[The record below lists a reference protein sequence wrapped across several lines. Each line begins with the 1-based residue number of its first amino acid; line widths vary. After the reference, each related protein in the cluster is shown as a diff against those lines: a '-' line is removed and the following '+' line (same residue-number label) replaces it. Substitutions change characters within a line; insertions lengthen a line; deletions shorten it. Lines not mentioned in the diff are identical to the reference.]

1 MSTHPLRRTRAPR
14 LAARTAVA
22 SALVAG
28 LVSTGAVTAA
38 GQPAP
43 AAPAP
48 APAAPSTSEPAAT
61 AAAASAPVPRVTGPL
76 PVTTT
81 SHPFGAA
88 DRTQEPQDLSRSGY
102 VEEEFLASGT
112 SNVYSW
118 PTDGPA
124 VVRTADAPYT
134 TRVLVRRPAS
144 AQRFSGNVVV
154 EMLNPSNLFDLNIG
168 WAVAHRQIV
177 ENGDAWVGITAKPV
191 AVDALKNF
199 DAERYAALSFANPL
213 PLDDPANCSTVDSD
227 ADPTTPPA
235 ALPTDTS
242 RSTENGLVWDVYTQ
256 VGNWL
261 RGDGGGNPLTY
272 GGERTRVEHAYGFG
286 YSQTGGYLVNY
297 MKAVHPL
304 VVQEQG
310 RPTYDA
316 YLVGVAGGAFAG
328 AYPMNQCEAAPPA
341 GDPRRQLYGI
351 GVPVIQM
358 MSQSDYLRGIGSR
371 RPDSDQEGDE
381 FRHYEMAG
389 AGHATPDELAFS
401 ASAVDI
407 VAAGREVPPA
417 SCDQGP
423 RSRFPSSIFF
433 DAALRNLDRWVRDDV
448 APPRADPIVVRYGQ
462 PVLDRF
468 GNVQGGLRSPYLDV
482 PRSTWYGTA
491 TGASFCFIAGY
502 EVPLDDAVLNR
513 LYPTRGEYVR
523 RVRENVRG
531 LQRAGFLTAS
541 DAQRLVREARQVGR
555 G

>member
-1 MSTHPLRRTRAPR
+1 MRNPLPR
-14 LAARTAVA
+14 SASRVLVA

-28 LVSTGAVTAA
+28 LVGAGTTPAVAGSTPAA
-38 GQPAP
+38 SPAP
-43 AAPAP
+43 AAPG
-48 APAAPSTSEPAAT
+48 
-61 AAAASAPVPRVTGPL
+61 PVPQVTGPL
-76 PVTTT
+76 AVTAD

-88 DRTQEPQDLSRSGY
+88 DRTQVPEDLSTSGY

-112 SNVYSW
+112 ANVYSW
-118 PTDGPA
+118 PTDAPA
-124 VVRTADAPYT
+124 VVRTPDAPYT
-134 TRVLVRRPAS
+134 TRVLVRRPA
-144 AQRFSGNVVV
+144 AAEDFSGNVVV

-191 AVDALKNF
+191 AVQALQNF
-199 DAERYAALSFANPL
+199 DAERYADLSFANPL
-213 PLDDPANCSTVDSD
+213 ALDDPANCSTVDAD
-227 ADPTTPPA
+227 ANPATPDV
-235 ALPTDTS
+235 ALPDDTS
-242 RSTENGLVWDVYTQ
+242 RATENGLVWDAYTQ

-272 GGERTRVEHAYGFG
+272 GGDRTRVEHAYGFG

-304 VVQEQG
+304 VVQQQG
-310 RPTYDA
+310 APVYDA
-316 YLVGVAGGAFAG
+316 YLLGVAGGAFAG

-351 GVPVIQM
+351 GVPVIQL
-358 MSQSDYLRGIGSR
+358 MSQSDYLLGIGSR

-401 ASAVDI
+401 ATAVDV

-433 DAALRNLDRWVRDDV
+433 DAALRNLDRWVRDGV
-448 APPRADPIVVRYGQ
+448 APPRADPIVVRGGQ

-482 PRSTWYGTA
+482 PRSTWYGTS
-491 TGASFCFIAGY
+491 TGASFCFIAGH
-502 EVPLDDAVLNR
+502 EVPFTQKVLDR
-513 LYPTRGEYVR
+513 LYLSRGEYVR
-523 RVRENVRG
+523 QVRADVRD

-541 DAQRLVREARQVGR
+541 DAERLVREARQVQR
-555 G
+555 

>member
-1 MSTHPLRRTRAPR
+1 VRNPPPR
-14 LAARTAVA
+14 LAARTLLASAVVAALVGAGAAPAVA
-22 SALVAG
+22 RPN
-28 LVSTGAVTAA
+28 
-38 GQPAP
+38 PAP
-43 AAPAP
+43 AAKP
-48 APAAPSTSEPAAT
+48 APAADPAPGT
-61 AAAASAPVPRVTGPL
+61 AVPVPRVTGPL
-76 PVTTT
+76 AVTAD

-88 DRTQEPQDLSRSGY
+88 DRTQVPEDLSASGY

-118 PTDGPA
+118 PADGPA

-144 AQRFSGNVVV
+144 AERFSGNVVV

-168 WAVAHRQIV
+168 WAVAHRRIV
-177 ENGDAWVGITAKPV
+177 ENGDAWVGVTAKPV
-191 AVDALKNF
+191 AVQALQNF

-213 PLDDPANCSTVDSD
+213 ALDDPANCSTVDAD
-227 ADPTTPPA
+227 ANPATPA
-235 ALPTDTS
+235 VALPADTS
-242 RSTENGLVWDVYTQ
+242 RATENGLVWDVYTQ

-272 GGERTRVEHAYGFG
+272 GGARTRVEHAYGFG

-297 MKAVHPL
+297 MKAIHPL
-304 VVQEQG
+304 VVQAQG
-310 RPTYDA
+310 KPVYDA
-316 YLVGVAGGAFAG
+316 YLLGVAGGAFAG

-351 GVPVIQM
+351 GVPVIQL
-358 MSQSDYLRGIGSR
+358 MSQSDYLLGIGSR

-433 DAALRNLDRWVRDDV
+433 DAALRNLDRWVRDGI
-448 APPRADPIVVRYGQ
+448 APPRADPIVVRNGQ

-468 GNVQGGLRSPYLDV
+468 GNVRGGLRSPYLDV
-482 PRSTWYGTA
+482 PRSTWYGTS

-502 EVPLDDAVLNR
+502 EVPFSRTVLDR
-513 LYPTRGEYVR
+513 LYLSRGEYVR
-523 RVRENVRG
+523 KVRADVRE
-531 LQRAGFLTAS
+531 LQREGFLTAS
-541 DAQRLVREARQVGR
+541 DAERLVREARQVER
-555 G
+555 

>member
-1 MSTHPLRRTRAPR
+1 MRNPLPR
-14 LAARTAVA
+14 SAARALVA

-28 LVSTGAVTAA
+28 LVSAGTTPAVA
-38 GQPAP
+38 GSVPVVSPAP
-43 AAPAP
+43 AATG
-48 APAAPSTSEPAAT
+48 AAV
-61 AAAASAPVPRVTGPL
+61 PVPQITGPL
-76 PVTTT
+76 AVTAD

-88 DRTQEPQDLSRSGY
+88 DRTQVPEDLSTSGY
-102 VEEEFLASGT
+102 VEEEFLAGGT
-112 SNVYSW
+112 ANVYSW

-134 TRVLVRRPAS
+134 TRVLVRRPA
-144 AQRFSGNVVV
+144 AAEDFSGNVVV

-177 ENGDAWVGITAKPV
+177 ENGDAWVGVTAKPV
-191 AVDALKNF
+191 TVQALQNF
-199 DAERYAALSFANPL
+199 DAGRYADLSFANPL
-213 PLDDPANCSTVDSD
+213 ALDDPANCSTVDAD
-227 ADPTTPPA
+227 ANPATPDV
-235 ALPTDTS
+235 ALPEDTS
-242 RSTENGLVWDVYTQ
+242 RATENGLVWDAYTQ

-261 RGDGGGNPLTY
+261 RGDGDGNPLTY

-297 MKAVHPL
+297 MKAIHPL
-304 VVQEQG
+304 VVQQQG
-310 RPTYDA
+310 APVYDA
-316 YLVGVAGGAFAG
+316 YLLGVAGGAFAG

-351 GVPVIQM
+351 GVPVIQL
-358 MSQSDYLRGIGSR
+358 MSQSDYLLGIGSR
-371 RPDSDQEGDE
+371 RPDSDQEGDQ

-401 ASAVDI
+401 ATAVDI
-407 VAAGREVPPA
+407 VEAGREVPPA

-433 DAALRNLDRWVRDDV
+433 DAALRNLDHWVRDGV
-448 APPRADPIVVRYGQ
+448 APPRADPIVVRGGQ

-482 PRSTWYGTA
+482 PRSTWYGTS
-491 TGASFCFIAGY
+491 TGASFCFIAGH
-502 EVPLDDAVLNR
+502 EVPFSQKVLDR
-513 LYPTRGEYVR
+513 LYLSRGEYVR
-523 RVRENVRG
+523 QVRDDVRD

-541 DAQRLVREARQVGR
+541 DAERLVREARQVQR
-555 G
+555 